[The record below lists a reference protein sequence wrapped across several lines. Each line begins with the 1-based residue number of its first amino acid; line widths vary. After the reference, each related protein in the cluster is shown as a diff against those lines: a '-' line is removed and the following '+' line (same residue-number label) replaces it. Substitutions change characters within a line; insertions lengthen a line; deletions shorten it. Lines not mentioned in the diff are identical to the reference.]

1 MLLSEKQ
8 NLYAVNKWSTFS
20 EVLQICGNL
29 CLFLRKSAGT
39 FIPIF
44 SRNQH
49 LPDVSTSSRDVEL
62 HSFTT

>member
-44 SRNQH
+44 SRN
-49 LPDVSTSSRDVEL
+49 L
-62 HSFTT
+62 HFAAFPKAAFTRREYIL